1 MAPYNPPTEEKK
13 EEPRFRPCVKNLVKK
28 TEITGARSY
37 PHPVR
42 DCRHCMRADLR

>member
-13 EEPRFRPCVKNLVKK
+13 EEPHFRPSVKNLAKK
-28 TEITGARSY
+28 TAITGARSY

-42 DCRHCMRADLR
+42 DCRYCMRADRR